1 MNENIN
7 ALNEINK
14 GCHYGMNS
22 INCILS
28 YVREKRFKTEIL
40 RECREYE
47 TISNRIERIYSKYD
61 NDTPDETNIMNK
73 AMISVGIDMKTLID
87 DSTSKLAE
95 IMLQGVEMGI
105 TEGVKVLN
113 NKTLNKE
120 VHDLI
125 SDYVNMQEK
134 NAENLKKF
142 L

>member
-1 MNENIN
+1 
-7 ALNEINK
+7 
-14 GCHYGMNS
+14 
-22 INCILS
+22 
-28 YVREKRFKTEIL
+28 
-40 RECREYE
+40 
-47 TISNRIERIYSKYD
+47 
-61 NDTPDETNIMNK
+61 MNK